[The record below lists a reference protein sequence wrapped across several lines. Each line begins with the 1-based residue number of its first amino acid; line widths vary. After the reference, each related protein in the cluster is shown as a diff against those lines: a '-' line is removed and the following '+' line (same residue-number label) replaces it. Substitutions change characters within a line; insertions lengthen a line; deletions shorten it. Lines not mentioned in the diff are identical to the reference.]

1 MPKREPPKQFKFK
14 TATGAEYVIGD
25 LGKSSALTREKLE
38 ESVRN
43 QAAWSES
50 SPHVQVDAHMSAVLR
65 ARREAPDWLE
75 GLKQVELELHQRHS
89 KEERKNLK
97 RLFNHYSKLLAET
110 LATMGEYEDALLVLP
125 KHETA
130 LRREWKAL
138 LEAVW
143 KDDEHICGNKCEVAF
158 NSDPNLMT
166 RERIHAFVW
175 SKKHGKVMPAVR
187 AACGDLN
194 VRPLTGDLLRRHTAR
209 KEADE
214 IIKGR
219 TPKEAVAA
227 LRDAGLTAE
236 KVLRA

>member
-14 TATGAEYVIGD
+14 SRDGSEYTIGD
-25 LGKSSALTREKLE
+25 LGKSTALTREKLE
-38 ESVRN
+38 ESIRN

-65 ARREAPDWLE
+65 ARREASDWLE
-75 GLKQVELELHQRHS
+75 GLKQIELELHQRHS
-89 KEERKNLK
+89 KDERKRL
-97 RLFNHYSKLLAET
+97 RQLFNHYSKLLAET
-110 LATMGEYEDALLVLP
+110 LATMGEYEDALSVLP
-125 KHETA
+125 KHETG

-143 KDDEHICGNKCEVAF
+143 KDDEHICGGACEEAF

-166 RERIHAFVW
+166 RERIHAFVF
-175 SKKHGKVMPAVR
+175 SKKHGKVMPAVK

-194 VRPLTGDLLRRHTAR
+194 VRPLTGDLLKRHTAR
-209 KEADE
+209 KQADE
-214 IIKGR
+214 IIQGR

-227 LRDAGLTAE
+227 LQEAGLTAE